1 MGLGAGTPCPTDI
14 KGRGGIWCRLLRDST
29 FCFSKV
35 NRARAVL
42 GRHSDYVRLDMGVC
56 HILLFLVLFVFSF
69 SVLGVRLGRVDENRL
84 SCWCFFS
91 GFDYALAEE
100 IVPPVEIDDLSDLPS
115 GEDLLAHRKK
125 TKRDRTNI
133 VFDIYDEPDEALWR
147 RYEGYL
153 QRKERRG
160 DERPLV
166 EVFGG
171 ANLTQNQFGFYGGG
185 VTGALDN
192 HINLKGLRLKA
203 LYGQSH
209 YKYRTGYDVARLRA
223 DMDIAGKSEFFEAL
237 IGYEF
242 RFQGSIFKAY
252 TGLVHE
258 KRSFDRNQVDAQ
270 INLFANQFRNTH
282 SASEIERLKSA
293 YKALVLKDHSGSKTG
308 AKFALE
314 AWREF
319 DKGHWFS
326 GYGTYSTGNEFYSL
340 HGRYGIPALPF
351 IDVGIEF
358 GGFGNRYYDAIRLG
372 AFTRLK
378 QGDGEWTVSTGVSGD
393 YDRPDSYYVS
403 VQYFSKLYFSDI
415 FVSSYNGY

>member
-1 MGLGAGTPCPTDI
+1 MGLGAGTSCPSDI
-14 KGRGGIWCRLLRDST
+14 KGCDGFWYTLLKRFQFS
-29 FCFSKV
+29 FSKV
-35 NRARAVL
+35 GRARAVMGEHSKCVFL
-42 GRHSDYVRLDMGVC
+42 YISARHVF
-56 HILLFLVLFVFSF
+56 LFFVLFGFFF
-69 SVLGVRLGRVDENRL
+69 SVFGGRFDCFYEAQRN
-84 SCWCFFS
+84 CWCFFV
-91 GFDYALAEE
+91 GFDNAMAEE
-100 IVPPVEIDDLSDLPS
+100 IVPPLEIDDLSDLPS
-115 GEDLLAHRKK
+115 AEDLLARREKA
-125 TKRDRTNI
+125 KRDKTNI
-133 VFDIYDEPDEALWR
+133 VFDIYEEPDEALWR

-160 DERPLV
+160 DEQPLV

-171 ANLTQNQFGFYGGG
+171 TNFTQNQFGFYGGG

-192 HINLKGLRLKA
+192 HISLKGLRLKA

-209 YKYRTGYDVARLRA
+209 YKYRTGYEVARQQT
-223 DMDIAGKSEFFEAL
+223 DIDIAGKSDFFEAL

-258 KRSFDRNQVDAQ
+258 KRSFDRSQVNAQ

-282 SASEIERLKSA
+282 SASEIETIKA
-293 YKALVLKDHSGSKTG
+293 QYKAQVQKDHSDSKTG

-314 AWREF
+314 VWREF

-326 GYGTYSTGNEFYSL
+326 GFGTYSTGNEFYSL
-340 HGRYGIPALPF
+340 HGRYGMPAFQF

-358 GGFGNRYYDAIRLG
+358 GGFGNRYYDALRLG
-372 AFTRLK
+372 AFSRLK

-403 VQYFSKLYFSDI
+403 VQYFSKLYLSDI
-415 FVSSYNGY
+415 LVSSY